1 MRLLTFLTIVMT
13 LHTIASDGPLTTVS
27 SVDLKRYMGKWYEIA
42 RYPNRFQR
50 KCTGDVTANY
60 TLRPDGRVEVL
71 NSCQENDGR
80 INSAKGTAKV
90 ANAQTNSKLKVTFFW
105 PFYGSYWI
113 IDLAPDYSYAVV
125 GEPKRDYLWILSR
138 SPRMDDS
145 LYQQI
150 LARIQAAGYDPAKL
164 VKTPQSTPAK

>member
-1 MRLLTFLTIVMT
+1 MRLVAFLTMVMT
-13 LHTIASDGPLTTVS
+13 IHAVAFDVPLATVS

-60 TLRPDGRVEVL
+60 ALRADGKVEVL
-71 NSCQENDGR
+71 NSCQENEGR

-90 ANAQTNSKLKVTFFW
+90 ADAQTNAKLKVTFFW
-105 PFYGSYWI
+105 PFYGNYWI

-125 GEPKRDYLWILSR
+125 GEPKRDHLWILSR
-138 SPRMDDS
+138 TPHMDDN

-150 LARIQAAGYDPAKL
+150 LAKIQVAGYDPAKL
-164 VKTPQSTPAK
+164 VKTPQSRPKG

>member
-1 MRLLTFLTIVMT
+1 MLFSCSTIPKGITAVNQFDKNKY
-13 LHTIASDGPLTTVS
+13 L
-27 SVDLKRYMGKWYEIA
+27 GKWYEIA

-50 KCTGDVTANY
+50 KCTGDVTASY
-60 TLRPDGRVEVL
+60 ALRADGKVEVL
-71 NSCQENDGR
+71 NSCQENEGR

-105 PFYGSYWI
+105 PFYGNYWI
-113 IDLAPDYSYAVV
+113 IDLAPDYSYAIV

-138 SPRMDDS
+138 SPHMHDN

-150 LARIQAAGYDPAKL
+150 LAKIQAAGYDPAKL
-164 VKTPQSTPAK
+164 VKTPQSTPKG